1 MFCPC
6 VPSHVSGIRTLKTS
20 FSLCE
25 RRGRGDEGQKARE
38 CRKPH
43 HHAGPGVASIAS
55 SWLSSPPV
63 APDAGWKPAH
73 PGSGEQPAGCAGCG
87 LEARAPWQFRQD
99 AAGIESRPKF
109 ISVAVWGHDSGSV
122 QPYLIDSTSMGIAID
137 ARWLQIRHKN
147 VLRASLP
154 QQENVGLFQHRCQRV
169 DKAHSAEHRK
179 KASKSK

>member
-6 VPSHVSGIRTLKTS
+6 VSSAVSGIRTLKTS
-20 FSLCE
+20 FSPCG

-73 PGSGEQPAGCAGCG
+73 PAEGLRSLAMSSRSPVAPRAGRRPAHPGNSGRMLQDSDAKSIQIGHGNA
-87 LEARAPWQFRQD
+87 LRAFTPQQNNDWQFGRSFLSSQNLQLAAQAGDTHIRQRTTYCYHND
-99 AAGIESRPKF
+99 
-109 ISVAVWGHDSGSV
+109 
-122 QPYLIDSTSMGIAID
+122 
-137 ARWLQIRHKN
+137 
-147 VLRASLP
+147 
-154 QQENVGLFQHRCQRV
+154 
-169 DKAHSAEHRK
+169 
-179 KASKSK
+179 